1 MSGISEFT
9 QSFFDAS
16 SKAWKKNKVRYGQAM
31 YKYKTNAFAEEED
44 ISCVKQTEASKKR
57 TERELRKRQTIDE
70 PAPLRERRSPR
81 LRFLHLQET
90 YAPSNSGG
98 HADDGCRPDR

>member
-1 MSGISEFT
+1 MTSLSEFT

-31 YKYKTNAFAEEED
+31 YKYKKNAFPED
-44 ISCVKQTEASKKR
+44 KDEPSVKQSEASKKR
-57 TERELRKRQTIDE
+57 TEKELEKRQAIDE

-81 LRFLHLQET
+81 LRRHHLQET
-90 YAPSNSGG
+90 YIS
-98 HADDGCRPDR
+98 